1 MTNSSTGPLT
11 GVRVVELTAM
21 ITGPLAG
28 TLLAD
33 LGADVIKV
41 ENPTDGDPFRSF
53 RGGNYSPYFCTYNR
67 NKKGV
72 TLNLKGEHGRSAFLK
87 LVETADVLI
96 VNFRAGVMER
106 LGLGI
111 PRLREANPKLLICSI
126 TGFGESGPYADRPAY
141 DAVGQALSGIS
152 SLLLGSDAQITGPSI
167 ADNLTGMYASYA
179 ILGAL
184 YERQRT
190 GSGKHIQLNMLES
203 TIAFISDPFA
213 NHTMAG
219 IQPDPLMRVRASQ
232 SYALRCSDDSLLAIH
247 MSSPTKFWTGM
258 LTALDRLDLATDARF
273 SERAGRLENYE
284 VLAIEL
290 NKTSRTQTRDYWIKQ
305 LVANDVPHAP
315 VLTLP
320 EVIEDPQVRHLGTF
334 TDIVHPV
341 HGLQKTI
348 RRPVLYDG
356 QRDDQPL
363 NAAPTLGEHSTE
375 VFGALG
381 LSAEDIA
388 AIQRGE

>member
-1 MTNSSTGPLT
+1 MTNPATGPLA

-33 LGADVIKV
+33 LGAEVIKV

-72 TLNLKGEHGRSAFLK
+72 TLNLKGEQGRSAFLK

-111 PRLREANPKLLICSI
+111 SRMREANPKLLICSI

-152 SLLLGSDAQITGPSI
+152 SLFLGADAQITGPSI

-190 GSGKHIQLNMLES
+190 GSGKYIQLNMLES

-232 SYALRCSDDSLLAIH
+232 SYALRCSDNTLLAIH
-247 MSSPTKFWTGM
+247 MSSPTKFWMGM
-258 LTALDRLDLATDARF
+258 LTALGRLDLARDARF

-284 VLAIEL
+284 ELALEL
-290 NKTSRTQTRDYWIKQ
+290 NKTSRTQTRDYWIER

-334 TDIVHPV
+334 VDITHPV
-341 HGLQKTI
+341 HGPQKTI

-363 NAAPTLGEHSTE
+363 NAAPTLGEHSAE
-375 VFGALG
+375 VFAALG
-381 LSAEDIA
+381 LSANEIA
-388 AIQRGE
+388 AVQRGE